1 MKISE
6 RRSRFYGTPV
16 DWSLGFPG
24 SAIVSKA
31 TKTIKRTSS
40 KSKVPLETVAP
51 PAGKRKVVV
60 FSSLV
65 VVLTLTSALL
75 LALEPGRLRPD
86 RPTGLYALDSRDALD
101 PIFDTHVPTANSRW
115 KYIYIHHSAS
125 PQGSAL
131 SLAQSPGGLGDHFV
145 IGNGEGSL
153 DGQIEMGERWID
165 QQTPAA
171 PPGAKK
177 IDPDCISICLIGD
190 FHQNLPTPVQMQ
202 RLGQLVASLQAKF
215 RIGADQVLMVTDQSS
230 NHAMEI
236 GRYFPVSAFRGQLL
250 K

>member
-1 MKISE
+1 MVAG
-6 RRSRFYGTPV
+6 F
-16 DWSLGFPG
+16 LGNI
-24 SAIVSKA
+24 IVSKTA
-31 TKTIKRTSS
+31 KSTKRSSS
-40 KSKVPLETVAP
+40 KSKVPLETVTQ

-86 RPTGLYALDSRDALD
+86 HPTGLYALDSRDALD

-131 SLAQSPGGLGDHFV
+131 SMAQSAGGFGDHFV
-145 IGNGEGSL
+145 IGNAPGSL
-153 DGQIEMGERWID
+153 DGQIEMGERWNE
-165 QQTPAA
+165 QQPPAA
-171 PPGAKK
+171 PQGAKK

-190 FHQNLPTPVQMQ
+190 FHQNLPTAVQMQ

-215 RIGADQVLMVTDQSS
+215 GISANQVLMVTDQST

>member
-1 MKISE
+1 MSKTT
-6 RRSRFYGTPV
+6 RTP
-16 DWSLGFPG
+16 
-24 SAIVSKA
+24 A
-31 TKTIKRTSS
+31 KRTTSAKT
-40 KSKVPLETVAP
+40 KSAE

-60 FSSLV
+60 FGSLI
-65 VVLTLTSALL
+65 VVLSLTSALL
-75 LALEPGRLRPD
+75 LALEPGRLSPD
-86 RPTGLYALDSRDALD
+86 HPTGLFAVDSHAALD
-101 PIFDTHVPTANSRW
+101 PIFDTHVPAAGGRW

-125 PQGSAL
+125 SEGNAL
-131 SLAQSPGGLGDHFV
+131 SLAKSPAGLGDHFV

-165 QQTPAA
+165 QLPPAA

-177 IDPDCISICLIGD
+177 IDPNCISVCLIGD

-202 RLGQLVASLQAKF
+202 RLGQLVSSLQTKF
-215 RIGADQVLMVTDQSS
+215 HITADNVLMVTDQPA

-236 GRYFPVSAFRGQLL
+236 GRYFPVSAFRNQLV

>member
-1 MKISE
+1 MG
-6 RRSRFYGTPV
+6 RRLVVASIQGR
-16 DWSLGFPG
+16 
-24 SAIVSKA
+24 INVSKPA
-31 TKTIKRTSS
+31 KTAKRASSSS
-40 KSKVPLETVAP
+40 KVRLETAAQA
-51 PAGKRKVVV
+51 AGKRKVVV

-86 RPTGLYALDSRDALD
+86 HPTGLYALDSRDALD
-101 PIFDTHVPTANSRW
+101 PIFDTHVSTANSRW

-125 PQGSAL
+125 PQGSAMT
-131 SLAQSPGGLGDHFV
+131 LAKGDGGLGDHFV

-165 QQTPAA
+165 QQPPAA

-177 IDPDCISICLIGD
+177 IDPNCISICLIGD

-202 RLGQLVASLQAKF
+202 RLGQLVSSLQSKF
-215 RIGADQVLMVTDQSS
+215 KIGSNQVLMVTDPSGG
-230 NHAMEI
+230 HAMEI